1 MLAFEPIV
9 PDSFEF
15 KLDFAAFLRYLYR
28 TPADLLFLELTLSIP
43 ESLLVFSGIVLSK
56 GKNNRQTFPE
66 ESAKTKQLETKGAQ
80 KHIPTSRLFSE
91 DKSTFA
97 EQLFLNAENYIYD
110 FPKKL

>member
-1 MLAFEPIV
+1 MFPTAL
-9 PDSFEF
+9 SSQSS
-15 KLDFAAFLRYLYR
+15 KLDFAAFPYYLYR
-28 TPADLLFLELTLSIP
+28 TPADLLFLELALSIP

-56 GKNNRQTFPE
+56 GKNNRQIFPG

-91 DKSTFA
+91 DKSAFA